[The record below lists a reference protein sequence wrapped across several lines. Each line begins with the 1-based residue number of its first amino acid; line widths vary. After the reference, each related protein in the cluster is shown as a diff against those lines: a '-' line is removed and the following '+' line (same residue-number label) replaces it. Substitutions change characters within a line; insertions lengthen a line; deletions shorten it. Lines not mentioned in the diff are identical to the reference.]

1 VPQTGHGEAP
11 PFNSL
16 VSELVS
22 CLEEKLITKSQLFLD
37 KSLRFLFLLNNS
49 NFIWDKLKYSYIK
62 VNVAAVTRKVEQYI
76 ESYIEVSWASMLS
89 CLSNPTP
96 LCLGRNHSPLSKF
109 ESEFQ
114 KTYTTQKLWKV
125 PDPEL
130 RKRLRKAVIEKII
143 PDYTRY
149 IEDSKVINPKFTP
162 QELEEM
168 LQEPNAVKF

>member
-1 VPQTGHGEAP
+1 VG
-11 PFNSL
+11 
-16 VSELVS
+16 
-22 CLEEKLITKSQLFLD
+22 
-37 KSLRFLFLLNNS
+37 
-49 NFIWDKLKYSYIK
+49 
-62 VNVAAVTRKVEQYI
+62 AAATRKVEQYI
-76 ESYIEVSWASMLS
+76 ESYIEVSWAPMLS

-168 LQEPNAVKF
+168 LQELFEG

>member
-1 VPQTGHGEAP
+1 M
-11 PFNSL
+11 
-16 VSELVS
+16 
-22 CLEEKLITKSQLFLD
+22 
-37 KSLRFLFLLNNS
+37 
-49 NFIWDKLKYSYIK
+49 
-62 VNVAAVTRKVEQYI
+62 AAVTRKVEQYI
-76 ESYIEVSWASMLS
+76 ESYIEVSWAPMLS

-109 ESEFQ
+109 ESESQ

-130 RKRLRKAVIEKII
+130 RKRPRKAVIEKII

-149 IEDSKVINPKFTP
+149 IEDSKVTNPKFTP

-168 LQEPNAVKF
+168 LQELYEG